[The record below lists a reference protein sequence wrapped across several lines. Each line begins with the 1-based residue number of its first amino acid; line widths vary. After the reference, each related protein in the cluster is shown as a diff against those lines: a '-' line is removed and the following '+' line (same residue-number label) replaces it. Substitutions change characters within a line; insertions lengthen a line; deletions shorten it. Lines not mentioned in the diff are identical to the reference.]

1 MNTLQK
7 STHLWK
13 TRLAPLAA
21 PFGAAALRASARSF
35 LFLALLA
42 ASFSAAPPAHAAGL
56 SLPPN
61 NLGLVGYWSF
71 NEGSGSIA
79 HDFSG
84 NGNTGT
90 LVNSPTWTTGKLGQA
105 LSFNG
110 TSQYVN
116 LGNSAPLQITGVI
129 TLSAWVNVS
138 SFPAIDTG
146 VEPYGNG
153 YIIGK
158 GYDSTYEGYYLRIFH
173 KSDGTY
179 HLQSGSYGGGTN
191 SNTDWTFSTGTWKT
205 GTWHHVVG
213 LYDGSNWKLYFD
225 GVAVSSTAAAYGA
238 LTTAKSAFIGATDIA
253 GTIRRY
259 FTGTI
264 DDVRVYN
271 RALGAAEVQALY
283 KSGLAKL
290 NASHNNQLT
299 NGLVGLWSF
308 DGADMS
314 GTTAYDRSGS
324 GNNGTLV
331 GGPVPTIGRLGQAL
345 SFNGTSQY
353 ITAGSSSVF
362 DFTSSPFT
370 LSAWIYPT
378 SLSNGPV
385 PFYKGRYRSNGYYA
399 QILSTGEVDFLT
411 NQSGSN
417 QLSKTNTGSIVTGK
431 WQLLTIT
438 RSGTSVRIYVNGID
452 KTTTA
457 GSHSDPV
464 SSSDT
469 FAVNTYNYAGYQNT
483 YIMSGSIDDV
493 RIYNRALSQADVT
506 QLYDMGAGTHINV
519 SQNNIPGSTLQS
531 GLVGL
536 WSFDGPDL
544 TTTTAYDRSGQG
556 NNGTLTNGPT
566 PAIGKL
572 GQALSFNGTSQYVT
586 TSTLT
591 GYSGGQITFSAWF
604 KPSVVD
610 GTQNIVLDGNGDGHI
625 RIEINATNN
634 IDIGVGDGGGWSLS
648 ANFVS
653 TSYTVSA
660 GTWYNVVGLW
670 DGTYIKL
677 YVNGAFVGKIAW
689 GGTPSSMSGVTIGD
703 YSITHGTYN
712 FPGTLDDVRIYNR
725 ALSASE
731 VKQLYNLGR

>member
-116 LGNSAPLQITGVI
+116 SGNAAGLQIANGTVV
-129 TLSAWVNVS
+129 AWVKTT
-138 SFPAIDTG
+138 DTG
-146 VEPYGNG
+146 VYKGIAVKQSAYGLFDNSG
-153 YIIGK
+153 TFGI
-158 GYDSTYEGYYLRIFH
+158 YDWGTAAFRNSGVNIA
-173 KSDGTY
+173 DGAWHFVAATF
-179 HLQSGSYGGGTN
+179 QSGVANGT
-191 SNTDWTFSTGTWKT
+191 
-205 GTWHHVVG
+205 V
-213 LYDGSNWKLYFD
+213 LYVD
-225 GVAVSSTAAAYGA
+225 GVARATTQMTIISQGQSLYIGYGNAAGQY
-238 LTTAKSAFIGATDIA
+238 LN
-253 GTIRRY
+253 
-259 FTGTI
+259 GTI
-264 DDVRVYN
+264 DDVRIYN
-271 RALGAAEVQALY
+271 RALSAAEVQALY
-283 KSGLAKL
+283 QTGLAKL
-290 NASHNNQLT
+290 NSSHNNQVT

-308 DGADMS
+308 DGTDMS

-536 WSFDGPDL
+536 WSFNGPDL
-544 TTTTAYDRSGQG
+544 TTTTAYDRSGSG
-556 NNGTLTNGPT
+556 NNGTLVGGPVPT
-566 PAIGKL
+566 IGRL
-572 GQALSFNGTSQYVT
+572 GQALSFNGTSQYINAGNNASLYPSSKVT
-586 TSTLT
+586 LSAWVYPFNSAQNAAIAGPWDSGAATDNAYLIYLGQDAASNKFGFYIEQSNGTRVNVLPTTTFNANRWYHVVGVADGSVLRMYINGVDTGATTPYNGTLNT
-591 GYSGGQITFSAWF
+591 TTTNFYIGKLNASGGNYFF
-604 KPSVVD
+604 K
-610 GTQNIVLDGNGDGHI
+610 
-625 RIEINATNN
+625 
-634 IDIGVGDGGGWSLS
+634 
-648 ANFVS
+648 
-653 TSYTVSA
+653 
-660 GTWYNVVGLW
+660 
-670 DGTYIKL
+670 
-677 YVNGAFVGKIAW
+677 GKI
-689 GGTPSSMSGVTIGD
+689 
-703 YSITHGTYN
+703 
-712 FPGTLDDVRIYNR
+712 DDVRIYNR